1 MIKRILILLTLVVMA
16 VYAIAAAVLFSKKPE
31 QEVCKGMSLAIKD
44 SIDYGFTTE
53 QQIKSVLKKKGLF
66 PEGKSLKDINV
77 RSIEKILAQQSEYRD
92 LPANPCNSGNQ
103 RQRRQLL
110 H

>member
-66 PEGKSLKDINV
+66 PESFG
-77 RSIEKILAQQSEYRD
+77 
-92 LPANPCNSGNQ
+92 C
-103 RQRRQLL
+103 
-110 H
+110 